1 MKNETYVINFKLG
14 EREKQARNWEQ
25 QTQADYCEK
34 IIDIY
39 KELLDK
45 CFGEWKKTN
54 YDNYFEEMK
63 DYIKL
68 IDKIKNVAYNL
79 EEPIKIKIYYDYNY
93 ERFIIEKQ
101 IDM

>member
-1 MKNETYVINFKLG
+1 MKNETYVVNFKLG
-14 EREKQARNWEQ
+14 EREKQVRNWEQ

-45 CFGEWKKTN
+45 CFEEWKKTN

-68 IDKIKNVAYNL
+68 IDKIKNVAYNS
-79 EEPIKIKIYYDYNY
+79 EEPTKIKIYYDYNY

-101 IDM
+101 IDL

>member
-1 MKNETYVINFKLG
+1 MKNETYVVNFKLG

-101 IDM
+101 IDL

>member
-1 MKNETYVINFKLG
+1 MKNETYVVNFKLG
-14 EREKQARNWEQ
+14 EKEKYARNWEQ

-34 IIDIY
+34 IIDMY
-39 KELLDK
+39 KKQLDT
-45 CFGEWKKTN
+45 CFEEWKKTD

-68 IDKIKNVAYNL
+68 IDKIKNVAYNS
-79 EEPIKIKIYYDYNY
+79 EEPTKIIIYYDYNY

-101 IDM
+101 IEM